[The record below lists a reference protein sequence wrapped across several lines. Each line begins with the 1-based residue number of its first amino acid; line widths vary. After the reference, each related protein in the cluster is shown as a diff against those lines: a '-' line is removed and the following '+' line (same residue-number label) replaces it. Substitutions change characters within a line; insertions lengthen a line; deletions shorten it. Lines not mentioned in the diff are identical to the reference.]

1 MMACCL
7 NDDYVCRVSIV
18 VWASTGLGERAVRLD
33 RARAPITSPVKCN
46 SSAYD
51 ALLQFAT
58 LARTCNVLQT
68 KEAIAS
74 VLYMSHIFGS
84 TTLAFRCMFY
94 PGLLQFSQ
102 VVAERGEFA
111 GDALDW
117 AVVDI
122 RHSLSV
128 LLPISCV
135 EADTIRFGGVA

>member
-1 MMACCL
+1 
-7 NDDYVCRVSIV
+7 
-18 VWASTGLGERAVRLD
+18 
-33 RARAPITSPVKCN
+33 
-46 SSAYD
+46 
-51 ALLQFAT
+51 
-58 LARTCNVLQT
+58 
-68 KEAIAS
+68 
-74 VLYMSHIFGS
+74 
-84 TTLAFRCMFY
+84 MFY